1 MLSAE
6 AISSETLK
14 AGSSGDIEEGLGG
27 VGLGDT
33 VTIYDFVEDVG
44 EPFGE
49 VGISL
54 VGVTFG
60 EAISE
65 VTEPIVSD
73 VVIGEEVVDDGIE
86 VLGREYLGGRIGIS
100 VEIVEV
106 SEGVASD
113 AGSESFDR
121 EGSKDNSESAE
132 REGSTIRVILKRE
145 IVERSVA
152 TSSWR
157 TL

>member
-1 MLSAE
+1 M
-6 AISSETLK
+6 
-14 AGSSGDIEEGLGG
+14 
-27 VGLGDT
+27 
-33 VTIYDFVEDVG
+33 
-44 EPFGE
+44 
-49 VGISL
+49 
-54 VGVTFG
+54 
-60 EAISE
+60 
-65 VTEPIVSD
+65 
-73 VVIGEEVVDDGIE
+73 IGEEVVDDGIE

-106 SEGVASD
+106 SKGVASD

-121 EGSKDNSESAE
+121 EGSKDKSESAE
-132 REGSTIRVILKRE
+132 REGSTIRVISRRE